1 MSLSRRGSFFEV
13 DISEDEQDEIP
24 ESEFLEKLLEET
36 EERDQ
41 IAEIKSS
48 PLSNDFV
55 KSSDRLR
62 SASLANLGLTDEVA
76 ATGGEAY
83 QQTLELKDLLEQ
95 ITENF
100 RIIRNLEEEVVD
112 ES

>member
-41 IAEIKSS
+41 IAKIKSS

-55 KSSDRLR
+55 KSSGK
-62 SASLANLGLTDEVA
+62 S
-76 ATGGEAY
+76 
-83 QQTLELKDLLEQ
+83 
-95 ITENF
+95 
-100 RIIRNLEEEVVD
+100 
-112 ES
+112 